1 MTQPVAAPGRRVS
14 PLSIALG
21 IVAAILFLL
30 FSAAGIYTDWMWFE
44 NLGYEVV
51 FLTEIVAQILAFLV
65 GFTVMAIIV
74 AVGLTFAWRTRPV
87 YLKMP
92 EESPF
97 AAYQQLLESLRK
109 VVMLGTPAVLGL
121 FGGLVT
127 AREWQTAAL
136 WIHGTSFGVTDAHFG
151 LDASFYVFELPFYV
165 FIAGYVSG
173 AILLAGII
181 SAAVHLIY
189 GGIRITGRDVKV
201 SKAARIQLA
210 IFVALYLVV
219 QGLSLW
225 LDQYVTVT
233 TSGALFTGVNYTDAN
248 AIIPGLQILALISL
262 AVAGAFLITAFF
274 GQWRISI
281 IATAL
286 MVVSSL
292 VLGGLYPWI
301 VQTFQVVPNERTLE
315 APFLQRNIEATRTS
329 FGLDN
334 VEVVDYDATVVPEP
348 GALRKDAKTTA
359 SIRIMDPALVSDAFR
374 QLEQY
379 RQYYSFPN
387 RLHVGRY
394 LIDGE
399 VQDTVMA
406 VRELNQ
412 AGLGDSQSWYNS
424 TIVFSHGFGIAAAFG
439 NKRDSDGKPLFLQ
452 SGIPSVGALGEFEPR
467 IYFGVNSPEYSIVG
481 AAEGAPPLEFD
492 FPAGEDGQRE
502 TYTTF
507 QGDGGPA
514 IGNIFTRI
522 AYALK
527 FQSEQILLSDA
538 INENSQILYNRTPAQ
553 RIAEVAPF
561 LTVDSEIYPAVV
573 DGRIKWIVDGYTTS
587 SNFPYSNLEA
597 FNLAILDSSS
607 ETFNRQ
613 TGQVNYIKN
622 SVKATID
629 AYDGKVD
636 LYQWNE
642 QDPILQAW
650 MRVFPNTVQ
659 PKSNMSAE
667 LMSHVR
673 YPSDLFKMQRSVLG
687 RYHVTE
693 AGAFYSQQDAWMTPN
708 DPVVGTG
715 LGTVQPPYY
724 LTMQAPGQTG
734 NAFSIYST
742 FIPQSTGVATRNVL
756 TGYLI
761 ANADAGRT
769 AGAISERYGQL
780 TLLKLPPETIVPGPG
795 QVQNNFNADSNVS
808 SLLNI
813 LRQGSTRV
821 LNGNLL
827 TLPVGGGLLF
837 VQPVYVESTGET
849 SYPLLQKILVA
860 FGDKIAFED
869 TLEEALDSLFG
880 GDSGAVTGD
889 ADVVAPEGETEESAT
904 EESTEATEQTVTDS
918 GNAALDVALNAARQA
933 LLDKE
938 AALRSGNWDAFG
950 EADRRL
956 ALAIEDALAA
966 LD

>member
-1 MTQPVAAPGRRVS
+1 MTQPAATANRRVS

-21 IVAAILFLL
+21 ILGAIVFIL
-30 FSAAGIYTDWMWFE
+30 FSAAGIYTDWLWFD

-51 FLTEIVAQILAFLV
+51 FVTEILAQLAAFLV
-65 GFTVMAIIV
+65 GFTIMAIIV
-74 AVGLTFAWRTRPV
+74 SVGLTLAWRTRPI

-92 EESPF
+92 DESPF

-109 VVMLGTPAVLGL
+109 VVMFGTPAVLGL

-127 AREWQTAAL
+127 SREWQTAAL
-136 WIHGTSFGVTDAHFG
+136 WLNGGDFGTTDAHFG
-151 LDASFYVFELPFYV
+151 LDAGFFVFDLPFYV
-165 FIAGYVSG
+165 FIAGYLSG
-173 AILLAGII
+173 AVLLAALING
-181 SAAVHLIY
+181 AVHLIY

-201 SKAARIQLA
+201 SKPARIQLA
-210 IFVALYLVV
+210 IFVAVYLII
-219 QGLSLW
+219 QGVSLW
-225 LDQYVTVT
+225 LDQYATAVTAG
-233 TSGALFTGVNYTDAN
+233 SLFTGVNYTDAN
-248 AIIPGLQILALISL
+248 AVIPGLQILALISL
-262 AVAGAFLITAFF
+262 AVAAAFLVTAFI

-315 APFLQRNIEATRTS
+315 APFLQRNIEATRAAYD
-329 FGLDN
+329 LEN
-334 VEVVDYDATVVPEP
+334 VEVVEYDATVVAEP
-348 GALRKDAKTTA
+348 GALRNDARTTA
-359 SIRIMDPALVSDAFR
+359 SIRILDPALVSDAFR

-394 LIDGE
+394 EIDGE
-399 VQDTVMA
+399 VQDTVIA

-424 TIVFSHGFGIAAAFG
+424 TIVFTHGFGIAAAYG
-439 NKRDSDGKPLFLQ
+439 NKRDSDGKPVFLQ
-452 SGIPSVGALGEFEPR
+452 SGIPSVGELGDFEPR
-467 IYFGVNSPEYSIVG
+467 VYFGANSPEYSIVG
-481 AAEGAPPLEFD
+481 APEGAEPLEFD
-492 FPAGEDGQRE
+492 FPAGEDGERE
-502 TYTTF
+502 TYSTF
-507 QGDGGPA
+507 SGDGGPA
-514 IGNIFTRI
+514 VGNIFNRI

-538 INENSQILYNRTPAQ
+538 INSDSQILYNRTPAE

-587 SNFPYSNLEA
+587 TNYPYSNLEA
-597 FNLAILDSSS
+597 FNLSILDSSS

-613 TGQVNYIKN
+613 TGQINYIKN
-622 SVKATID
+622 SVKATVD
-629 AYDGKVD
+629 AYDGKVEI
-636 LYQWNE
+636 YQWDE
-642 QDPILQAW
+642 QDPILKAW
-650 MRVFPNTVQ
+650 MDIFPNTVL
-659 PKSNMSAE
+659 PKSQISGE
-667 LMSHVR
+667 LMSHIR

-708 DPVVGTG
+708 DPVGGTG
-715 LGTVQPPYY
+715 LGTLQPPYY
-724 LTMQAPGQTG
+724 LTMQAPGQSES
-734 NAFSIYST
+734 AFSLYST
-742 FIPQSTGVATRNVL
+742 FIPQSTGDTTRNVL

-761 ANADAGRT
+761 ANADAGRES
-769 AGAISERYGQL
+769 GAASENYGKL
-780 TLLKLPPETIVPGPG
+780 TLLNLPRETVVPGPG

-827 TLPVGGGLLF
+827 TLPVGGGLLY
-837 VQPVYVESTGET
+837 VQPVYIESTGET

-860 FGDKIAFED
+860 FGDQIAFED
-869 TLEEALDSLFG
+869 TLEQALDSLFG

-889 ADVVAPEGETEESAT
+889 GDIVEPGDSPNA
-904 EESTEATEQTVTDS
+904 DS
-918 GNAALDVALNAARQA
+918 GNVALDVALNAAAAA
-933 LLDKE
+933 LADKE
-938 AALRSGNWDAFG
+938 AALRAGDWDAFG
-950 EADRRL
+950 EADERL
-956 ALAIEDALAA
+956 ARAIEDALAA

>member
-667 LMSHVR
+667 LMSQVR
-673 YPSDLFKMQRSVLG
+673 YPSDLFKVQRSVLG

-904 EESTEATEQTVTDS
+904 GESTEATEQTVTDS